1 MIGEQV
7 RTTTYHNPRC
17 LLFLH
22 LLFFFLFK
30 ENGLLYLA
38 LTVLELTHSIDQAGV
53 TLTEQTLPLPPQCWD

>member
-38 LTVLELTHSIDQAGV
+38 LTVLELLWKPS
-53 TLTEQTLPLPPQCWD
+53 